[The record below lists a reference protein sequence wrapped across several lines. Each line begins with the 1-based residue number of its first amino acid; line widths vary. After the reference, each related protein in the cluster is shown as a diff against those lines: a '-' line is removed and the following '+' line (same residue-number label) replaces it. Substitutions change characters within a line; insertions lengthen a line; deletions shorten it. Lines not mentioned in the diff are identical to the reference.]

1 MKNSVHQ
8 HRVELCPLFII
19 CIFMISCNTRPVNPP
34 LIAEEMKTDT
44 PLISTTETST
54 PSLMRDF
61 TLRFNQL
68 IQNGGLHSKPVLN
81 QKELD
86 IWKIKEIDAFYDD
99 QYKYH
104 FLDTILFS
112 ANQKTVL
119 LAREYDNENIIWL
132 CRFDQ
137 DSKLIRASEVYYD
150 NAEGNYLLES
160 EFKNN
165 VLTLYSD
172 DVNEGKKMETLT
184 IDSLFNRPPAL
195 D

>member
-1 MKNSVHQ
+1 MINSVDQ
-8 HRVELCPLFII
+8 GKAELYLLLIL
-19 CIFMISCNTRPVNPP
+19 CIFIISCNTRPMNPP
-34 LIAEEMKTDT
+34 SIAEEMKTNT
-44 PLISTTETST
+44 PVISTEETPPLI
-54 PSLMRDF
+54 RDF
-61 TLRFNQL
+61 ALRFNQL

-99 QYKYH
+99 QYNYH
-104 FLDTILFS
+104 FLDTILSS
-112 ANQKTVL
+112 AKQKTVL

-137 DSKLIRASEVYYD
+137 DLKLIRATEVYYD

-165 VLTLYSD
+165 MLTLYSD
-172 DVNEGKKMETLT
+172 DVNEGKKIETLT
-184 IDSLFNRPPAL
+184 IDSLLNRPPAL